1 MELLEYQA
9 KKLFRQVGIPVLPSE
24 TIANPKAL
32 KQLQIPYPV
41 VLKSQ
46 VRAGGRGKAGG
57 VKFVTNTIDAIAV
70 ARNIFNL
77 SILGEYPEVILAEAR
92 YNARQEL
99 FLSIVLDYDLQ
110 CPVIFGSCSGGMN
123 VNLLLENLQQIAIER
138 EFFPF
143 LARRLTVMMGLSGDL
158 LLSVSEIIE
167 KMYRLFRAHDLDFIE
182 INPLAVGEGGQLMA
196 LDGKITVGDGSFP
209 RDLESLDLTIKKNR
223 ADANSEITQLEKSGI
238 RWLNWLNRQ
247 GKIALVTNNNELAI
261 LIWDLLSQQKAHPA
275 CAVIIDSV
283 SSQEQILR
291 QQLQQ
296 ILAQLQS
303 QNSIR
308 VLLINLWETEVV
320 NQAIAQALFTLCTQ
334 PTASPTAGAG
344 EDRAIVPTNSF
355 RLHPSTTKSPS
366 IAPSKV
372 SPTDIESVDGRS
384 RSVSASPRSQF
395 PPIKFVIRLAQQ
407 DIESYQLKYAHEALV
422 WVNNLE
428 DAISEAIYGS

>member
-24 TIANPKAL
+24 TIANPKDL
-32 KQLQIPYPV
+32 KRLQIPYPV

-99 FLSIVLDYDLQ
+99 FLGIVLDYDLQ

-123 VNLLLENLQQIAIER
+123 VDLLLENLQQIAIER

-158 LLSVSEIIE
+158 LLSVSKIIE

-182 INPLAVGEGGQLMA
+182 INPLAVDEGGQLMA
-196 LDGKITVGDGSFP
+196 LDGKITIGDRALP
-209 RDLESLDLTIKKNR
+209 RDSELLENAIKKNR
-223 ADANSEITQLEKSGI
+223 ADVNSEITQLEKLGI
-238 RWLNWLNRQ
+238 RRLNGLNHQ

-308 VLLINLWETEVV
+308 VLLINLWETEAV
-320 NQAIAQALFTLCTQ
+320 NQAIAKALFSLCTQ
-334 PTASPTAGAG
+334 PTASPTAG

-355 RLHPSTTKSPS
+355 RLHRLTTKSPS
-366 IAPSKV
+366 ITPSKG
-372 SPTDIESVDGRS
+372 SQTDVESVNRRS
-384 RSVSASPRSQF
+384 SSVK
-395 PPIKFVIRLAQQ
+395 PIKFVIRLAQQ

-428 DAISEAIYGS
+428 DAISEAIYSS

>member
-9 KKLFRQVGIPVLPSE
+9 KKLFSQVGIPVLPSE
-24 TIANPKAL
+24 TIADPKDL

-77 SILGEYPEVILAEAR
+77 SILGEYPEIILAETR

-110 CPVIFGSCSGGMN
+110 CPVIFGSYSGGMN
-123 VNLLLENLQQIAIER
+123 VNLLLENLQQIAIEG

-158 LLSVSEIIE
+158 LLSVSDIIT
-167 KMYRLFRAHDLDFIE
+167 KMYRLFLTHNLDFIE
-182 INPLAVGEGGQLMA
+182 INPLAVGEAGQLMA
-196 LDGKITVGDGSFP
+196 LDGKIAVSDRIYPKHS
-209 RDLESLDLTIKKNR
+209 ESLDSTVIEIDR
-223 ADANSEITQLEKSGI
+223 ADTNSTIH
-238 RWLNWLNRQ
+238 WLNWLNSQ
-247 GKIALVTNNNELAI
+247 GKIALVTNHYELAI
-261 LIWDLLSQQKAHPA
+261 LTWDLLSQQKADPA

-283 SSQEQILR
+283 SQEQMLQ

-296 ILAQLQS
+296 ILVRLQS
-303 QNSIR
+303 QDSIR
-308 VLLINLWETEVV
+308 VLLINLWETEAV
-320 NQAIAQALFTLCTQ
+320 NNAIAQFLFAFCTQ
-334 PTASPTAGAG
+334 PTTYPTAG
-344 EDRAIVPTNSF
+344 EDKAIVPTNSF
-355 RLHPSTTKSPS
+355 RLPRSTTESLS
-366 IAPSKV
+366 IASSK
-372 SPTDIESVDGRS
+372 ESQTNVDSISERWQ
-384 RSVSASPRSQF
+384 SVK
-395 PPIKFVIRLAQQ
+395 PIKFVIRLAQQ

-428 DAISEAIYGS
+428 DAISEAISGSKIK

>member
-24 TIANPKAL
+24 TIANPKDL

-57 VKFVTNTIDAIAV
+57 VKFVSNTIDAIAV

-99 FLSIVLDYDLQ
+99 FLGIVLDYDLQ

-123 VNLLLENLQQIAIER
+123 VDLLLENLQQIAIER
-138 EFFPF
+138 EFSPF

-158 LLSVSEIIE
+158 LLSVSEIIA
-167 KMYRLFRAHDLDFIE
+167 KMYRLFRAHDLDLIE
-182 INPLAVGEGGQLMA
+182 INPLAVGEEGQLMA
-196 LDGKITVGDGSFP
+196 LDGKITIGDRTFP
-209 RDLESLDLTIKKNR
+209 SDSESLDLTIKKNR
-223 ADANSEITQLEKSGI
+223 ADANFEITQPEKLGI
-238 RWLNWLNRQ
+238 RRLNWLNRQ

-261 LIWDLLSQQKAHPA
+261 LIWDLLSQQEAHPG

-303 QNSIR
+303 QNNIK
-308 VLLINLWETEVV
+308 VLLINLWETEAV
-320 NQAIAQALFTLCTQ
+320 NRAIAQALFTLCTQ
-334 PTASPTAGAG
+334 PTTSTAG

-355 RLHPSTTKSPS
+355 RLHRSTTKSPS
-366 IAPSKV
+366 IARSKL
-372 SPTDIESVDGRS
+372 SPTDVESVEKRS
-384 RSVSASPRSQF
+384 PLDRS
-395 PPIKFVIRLAQQ
+395 IKFVIRLAQQ
-407 DIESYQLKYAHEALV
+407 DIESYQLQYAHEALV

-428 DAISEAIYGS
+428 DAISEAISCSQTK